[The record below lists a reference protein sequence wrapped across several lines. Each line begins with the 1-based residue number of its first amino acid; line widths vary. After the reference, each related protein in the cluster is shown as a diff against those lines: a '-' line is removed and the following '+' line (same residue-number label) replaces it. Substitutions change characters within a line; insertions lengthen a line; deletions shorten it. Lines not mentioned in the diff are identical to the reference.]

1 MRSQLRTRSEYA
13 RALVVL
19 RSLTRYARPRLAVSE
34 LLPSWILGSGTTMV
48 AVVVNQG
55 RMQQVQERRNV
66 SRMRVGKVTSAEG
79 RGRLSPLA
87 IDVGIALATGLV
99 TVAGIAA
106 RDEPG
111 SLRPDVL
118 GYSLGIGAAAAL
130 LWRRRFPTAVVVVV
144 ELLNVVYH
152 AIGYPGG
159 PPVVSLWVALFSAA
173 ALGRQRAALAGLLSW
188 VAISVV
194 AQLVFGN
201 DSPTYV
207 VAEAGLITCSYLL
220 GALQHSRDQYRAEM
234 LERARLAEAQLDREA
249 EQRVIDERLRIARE
263 LHDVMAH
270 TITAITVQAGSGVD
284 VFEER
289 PDQARVA
296 LEAIRG
302 LSREAM
308 SELRATI
315 GPLRSGGGEQPGLVP
330 APGLDDLAN
339 LIDTVQRA
347 GIAVELVRDGDASPL
362 PASVDLTAYRIVQ
375 ESLTNVVRHAGARR
389 ASLVIR
395 RRPEAVT
402 VEVRDDGRG
411 PNGRMPPGHG
421 ITGMAERV
429 QALGGTFSAGE
440 APGGG
445 FQVVAILPTDV
456 A

>member
-1 MRSQLRTRSEYA
+1 LGTRSEYGG
-13 RALVVL
+13 ALEVP
-19 RSLTRYARPRLAVSE
+19 RSLRRRARHRLGLSRGRPRE
-34 LLPSWILGSGTTMV
+34 TLGARTTTV
-48 AVVVNQG
+48 AVEVNQR
-55 RMQQVQERRNV
+55 RMRHRPEPRNV
-66 SRMRVGKVTSAEG
+66 SRMRVGKVGPAHG
-79 RGRLSPLA
+79 RRQLSRFVL
-87 IDVGIALATGLV
+87 DVSIALTAGLV

-106 RDEPG
+106 RDEVG

-130 LWRRRFPTAVVVVV
+130 LWRRRFPSAVVAVV
-144 ELLNVVYH
+144 EVINVVYH

-188 VAISVV
+188 VAIS
-194 AQLVFGN
+194 ALGQLVFGN
-201 DSPTYV
+201 DGPTYV
-207 VAEAGLITCSYLL
+207 VGEAALITCSYLL

-234 LERARLAEAQLDREA
+234 LQRARLAEAQLDREA
-249 EQRVIDERLRIARE
+249 EQRVIEERLRIARE

-270 TITAITVQAGSGVD
+270 TITAISVQAGSGAD

-289 PDQARVA
+289 PDQARSA

-315 GPLRSGGGEQPGLVP
+315 GPLRSGGGEEPGLLQ
-330 APGLDDLAN
+330 APGLGDLDN

-347 GIAVELVRDGDASPL
+347 GIAVELVRDGDAAPL
-362 PASVDLTAYRIVQ
+362 PASVDLTAFRVVQ

-389 ASLVIR
+389 ASVVIR
-395 RRPEAVT
+395 RRPGAVT

-411 PNGRMPPGHG
+411 PNGRVPPGHG

-429 QALGGTFSAGE
+429 HALGGTFSAGG

-445 FQVVAILPTDV
+445 FQVVAIIPTD
-456 A
+456 AA